1 MLLLTDGVLHPI
13 RWNPPNK
20 ANTHRPRRVRGL
32 PQSGGTLLM
41 GADPHRRR
49 KHAGTRARKR
59 HDGRQKHTPQPAPIG
74 GARAPVPPT
83 PPSTMPA
90 TNPDQHVLSI
100 LQVGSH
106 QLQYR
111 LSRTNTP
118 KSRHKTNMFCP
129 TTLNAKGSIIS
140 AGECAR
146 YAEGPTFRSTPQR
159 IPSTQCSCSQ
169 MTPLE
174 CFVGMRRTRVARAVF
189 PCDDTY
195 CRG

>member
-1 MLLLTDGVLHPI
+1 MLLVTDEVLHPI
-13 RWNPPNK
+13 RWNPPNR
-20 ANTHRPRRVRGL
+20 ANTHRPRHVRGL
-32 PQSGGTLLM
+32 PQSDGIILM
-41 GADPHRRR
+41 GADPHRR
-49 KHAGTRARKR
+49 HARASTLTDDRNTR
-59 HDGRQKHTPQPAPIG
+59 HDRPHRRPGRQRHRRLP
-74 GARAPVPPT
+74 RRCLRPT
-83 PPSTMPA
+83 
-90 TNPDQHVLSI
+90 PDQHVLSI

-129 TTLNAKGSIIS
+129 ITLNAKGSIIS
-140 AGECAR
+140 AGGCAR

-174 CFVGMRRTRVARAVF
+174 CLVGMRRTRVARAVF

>member
-1 MLLLTDGVLHPI
+1 MLLLTDEVLHPI
-13 RWNPPNK
+13 RWNPPNR

-74 GARAPVPPT
+74 GPGA
-83 PPSTMPA
+83 SA
-90 TNPDQHVLSI
+90 TDASLDDAGDRTPDQHVLSI

-111 LSRTNTP
+111 LARTSKP
-118 KSRHKTNMFCP
+118 KSRHKTNTFCP
-129 TTLNAKGSIIS
+129 ITLIS
-140 AGECAR
+140 AGGCAR

-174 CFVGMRRTRVARAVF
+174 CFVGMCRTRVARAVF

>member
-13 RWNPPNK
+13 RWNPPNR

-74 GARAPVPPT
+74 GPGASATDASLDDACDQPPT
-83 PPSTMPA
+83 NTFCPSFKLAP
-90 TNPDQHVLSI
+90 TNFNTD
-100 LQVGSH
+100 
-106 QLQYR
+106 
-111 LSRTNTP
+111 LSRTSKP
-118 KSRHKTNMFCP
+118 KSRHKTNTFCP
-129 TTLNAKGSIIS
+129 ITLIS
-140 AGECAR
+140 AGGCAR

-174 CFVGMRRTRVARAVF
+174 CLVGMRRTRVARAVF
-189 PCDDTY
+189 PCDDAY